1 MQRAIEMLGIQTVLI
16 TLVPE
21 NSRQM
26 GPSRAIHPVGFTLGD
41 CTGGPFQKDLQR
53 KVVLDALKRWEAR
66 LEAGVLGTSNTPN
79 MCVTWRLRARAKL
92 CMNEVSLPEEY
103 VYEEGIPCSISSS

>member
-1 MQRAIEMLGIQTVLI
+1 MLI

-41 CTGGPFQKDLQR
+41 CTSRPFQLELQR

-66 LEAGVLGTSNTPN
+66 IEPGVI
-79 MCVTWRLRARAKL
+79 
-92 CMNEVSLPEEY
+92 EDIEYPEYQRDQAIESTGEI
-103 VYEEGIPCSISSS
+103 VRE